1 MGDKTLQIPETND
14 ACRRLFE
21 DHHHGLP
28 LLRETIDGKIAP
40 FYVNKETQQQWE
52 AWQVAWNAQKSKI
65 EDMEEE
71 IQALRELLDKA
82 KTALQPFAEKPASPS
97 LKNAMCHNNL
107 CSIEECGRCSRGI
120 EAFRVLE
127 SIQAIFHPRAA
138 PIPPMLLQKN

>member
-52 AWQVAWNAQKSKI
+52 TWQVVWNTQKSKI
-65 EDMEEE
+65 EDLEDE
-71 IQALRELLDKA
+71 ILALRVILAQSEM
-82 KTALQPFAEKPASPS
+82 ALQPFAEDPQSPA
-97 LKNAMCHNNL
+97 LKNAPCHNNL
-107 CSIEECGRCSRGI
+107 CSIEKCGRCGRGI
-120 EAFRVLE
+120 AAFHALQ
-127 SIQAIFHPRAA
+127 SIQSVLKPKKQE
-138 PIPPMLLQKN
+138 IPLLLQKA